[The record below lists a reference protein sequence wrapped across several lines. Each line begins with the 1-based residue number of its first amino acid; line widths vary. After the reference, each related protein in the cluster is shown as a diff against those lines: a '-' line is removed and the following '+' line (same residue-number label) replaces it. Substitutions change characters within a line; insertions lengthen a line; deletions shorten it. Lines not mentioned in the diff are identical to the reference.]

1 MKHVPIYILLVLI
14 IALLF
19 RGCESGQSTN
29 EVIITNDTIV
39 NTYTITDTIVRYD
52 TAMYVRDTILNNDTL
67 QVNVYTYAIEDSLVK
82 GTITM
87 EGVFNPNLSYDLAFK
102 SFHTTQHTKVIE
114 KNLRGFLYGGQL
126 TVEPLVSQ
134 LEINLAYQ
142 FKQGNIIKAGLG
154 YDFNQQNP
162 IITIGFLKRF

>member
-14 IALLF
+14 IVLLF
-19 RGCESGQSTN
+19 RGCDSGATTN
-29 EVIITNDTIV
+29 KATIERDTI
-39 NTYTITDTIVRYD
+39 TYTHILRDTIIHYD
-52 TAMYVRDTILNNDTL
+52 TAIYLRDTILSNDTL
-67 QVNVYTYAIEDSLVK
+67 PVNLYTYNIEDSLVK

-87 EGVFNPNLSYDLAFK
+87 QGVFNPNLSYDLAFK
-102 SFHTTQHTKVIE
+102 SFHTTQHTKEVE
-114 KNLRGFLYGGQL
+114 RNLRGFLYGGQL
-126 TVEPLVSQ
+126 TVEPLMSQ

-142 FKQGNIIKAGLG
+142 FKRGDIIKAGLG